1 MCPYIVVLFKV
12 RREVPRA
19 VGVVPEIDGHVG
31 ECGGGDELTRR
42 AMINWCARD
51 SFSAFDEGVVDSDGS
66 SETGALGATN
76 IDGRKGVLLDSHQY
90 YW

>member
-12 RREVPRA
+12 CGEVPRA

-31 ECGGGDELTRR
+31 ECSGGDELTRR
-42 AMINWCARD
+42 AVINCCARG
-51 SFSAFDEGVVDSDGS
+51 SFPAVDERVVDSDGS
-66 SETGALGATN
+66 SETGALGATD